1 MQLRT
6 LWVLSSLFA
15 LSCGEA
21 GKDGA
26 SSGAS
31 AGASGAA
38 KPAGAGS
45 KTCPEGGSFCLDLPA
60 GFTAE
65 PPKALKVGGTMD
77 IEGPRRQTA
86 TLFWGPLEQLPS
98 RQSTME
104 SGNKGKDSVKE
115 TLSRWEGLVLPSGRR
130 EQGALVAVARDDG
143 HRGRPVLGSTT
154 HRQRERGS
162 EGALPECPTQV
173 SAAR

>member
-6 LWVLSSLFA
+6 LLVLSSLFA

-77 IEGPRRQTA
+77 IEGPSKQTA

-115 TLSRWEGLVLPSGRR
+115 TFLDGKGWYYQADDENKVRWSQSLVTTATEVVQCSGR
-130 EQGALVAVARDDG
+130 QPIDNASADLKALCLSV
-143 HRGRPVLGSTT
+143 RPK
-154 HRQRERGS
+154 
-162 EGALPECPTQV
+162 
-173 SAAR
+173 